1 MAEPDVEATSEKV
14 EDLLRGE
21 ALEEAVGL
29 IASIHPADQ
38 AELFTRLEP
47 DLRPSFLA
55 LLSSEGMA
63 HLLEH
68 LEPEERQEVVEEM
81 PRASLARVLDRIDN
95 DVAADILRELPPSE
109 AARVISTMTTAGD
122 VAPLLEHADESAGG
136 LMTRGFVALHGDM
149 TAQDAINYMRLI
161 RPNVEEAYY
170 LYVMDAANRLQ
181 GVVSLR
187 ELVVAAPDT
196 PLREVMESDVISVG
210 PETDQE
216 EVARLVQH
224 YRLRALPVVDEE
236 RHLLGIATMDDAM
249 DVVSEEATEDM
260 YRMAGVGVDERAFSP
275 LLESAKRR
283 LPWLAFNM
291 AWAFLAIAVVNAFKP
306 TIARLA
312 ALAVIM
318 PMIAGQ
324 GNNAGVQTAT
334 IVVRSMALG
343 EVQLRDIFRLLRKE
357 VLMGMIK
364 GATFGPV
371 LGVVAW
377 LWMDNATLGF
387 IAGLSLFLNMI
398 IAGLGGV
405 LLPMTFRRLG
415 MDPATVAGVF
425 DTVLTDIMGFL
436 IFLGLA
442 TLMIDQ
448 LT

>member
-1 MAEPDVEATSEKV
+1 MTEPDVEVTSEKV

-47 DLRPSFLA
+47 ALRTAFLA

-63 HLLEH
+63 
-68 LEPEERQEVVEEM
+68 
-81 PRASLARVLDRIDN
+81 
-95 DVAADILRELPPSE
+95 
-109 AARVISTMTTAGD
+109 
-122 VAPLLEHADESAGG
+122 PLLEHAVGGVVG
-136 LMTRGFVALHGDM
+136 LMTRGFVVLHGDM

-161 RPNVEEAYY
+161 RPNVEEAYF
-170 LYVMDAANRLQ
+170 LYVMDASNRLE

-187 ELVVAAPDT
+187 ELIVAAPDT
-196 PLREVMESDVISVG
+196 PLRKVMETDVISVG

-236 RHLLGIATMDDAM
+236 RHLLGITTMDDAL

-275 LLESAKRR
+275 VLESAKRR

-291 AWAFLAIAVVNAFKP
+291 AWAFLALLVVNFFEP
-306 TIARLA
+306 TIAKLS
-312 ALAVIM
+312 ALAVFM

-343 EVQLRDIFRLLRKE
+343 EVQLGDIFRLVRKE
-357 VLMGMIK
+357 VPRG
-364 GATFGPV
+364 
-371 LGVVAW
+371 
-377 LWMDNATLGF
+377 
-387 IAGLSLFLNMI
+387 
-398 IAGLGGV
+398 
-405 LLPMTFRRLG
+405 R
-415 MDPATVAGVF
+415 
-425 DTVLTDIMGFL
+425 
-436 IFLGLA
+436 
-442 TLMIDQ
+442 
-448 LT
+448 

>member
-1 MAEPDVEATSEKV
+1 MAEPDVEVTSEKV
-14 EDLLRGE
+14 ENLLRGE

-55 LLSSEGMA
+55 LLSAEGMA

-149 TAQDAINYMRLI
+149 SAQDAINYMRLL

-196 PLREVMESDVISVG
+196 PLREVMEGDVISVG

-236 RHLLGIATMDDAM
+236 RHLLGITTMDDAM
-249 DVVSEEATEDM
+249 DVVAEEATEDM
-260 YRMAGVGVDERAFSP
+260 YRMAGLPAE
-275 LLESAKRR
+275 ESVFDPVVISARRR
-283 LPWLAFNM
+283 LPWLIFNLAAAFV
-291 AWAFLAIAVVNAFKP
+291 AAGVVSSFVD
-306 TIARLA
+306 TIEDVV
-312 ALAVIM
+312 ALAVFM
-318 PMIAGQ
+318 PIVAGQ
-324 GNNAGVQTAT
+324 GGNAGIQTIT
-334 IVVRSMALG
+334 LVVRQMALG
-343 EVQLRDIFRLLRKE
+343 EVAPPDAWRVLRKE
-357 VLMGMIK
+357 LAVGLLKGIVMGLIV
-364 GATFGPV
+364 GTIAWV
-371 LGVVAW
+371 WWDNSWLGLVVGVAM
-377 LWMDNATLGF
+377 L
-387 IAGLSLFLNMI
+387 LNMLV
-398 IAGLGGV
+398 AGFWGAVIPLG
-405 LLPMTFRRLG
+405 LRRLRL
-415 MDPATVAGVF
+415 DPAIASGIF
-425 DTVLTDIMGFL
+425 LTTFTDVMGFL
-436 IFLGLA
+436 ILLGLA
-442 TLMIDQ
+442 TLLIDQ
-448 LT
+448 LV

>member
-1 MAEPDVEATSEKV
+1 MADQDVEVMSEKV

-21 ALEEAVGL
+21 ALEEAVSL
-29 IASIHPADQ
+29 VSSIHPADQ
-38 AELFTRLEP
+38 AELFTHLEP
-47 DLRPSFLA
+47 ELRPSFLA
-55 LLSSEGMA
+55 LLSAEGMA
-63 HLLEH
+63 HFLEH
-68 LEPEERQEVVEEM
+68 LEPDDRREVVEEM
-81 PRASLARVLDRIDN
+81 PRASLARVLDRVDN
-95 DVAADILRELPPSE
+95 DVAADILRELPPPD
-109 AARVISTMTTAGD
+109 AARVISTMTTAGE

-136 LMTRGFVALHGDM
+136 LMTRGYVALHGDM
-149 TAQDAINYMRLI
+149 SAQDAINYMRLI

-170 LYVMDAANRLQ
+170 LYVLDAANRLE

-196 PLREVMESDVISVG
+196 PLRQVMETDVISVG
-210 PETDQE
+210 PQRDQE
-216 EVARLVQH
+216 EVARLIQK
-224 YRLRALPVVDEE
+224 YRLRALPVVDET
-236 RHLLGIATMDDAM
+236 RHLLGIATMDDAL
-249 DVVSEEATEDM
+249 DVVAEEATEDM
-260 YRMAGVGVDERAFSP
+260 YRMAGVGVNERAFSP

-291 AWAFLAIAVVNAFKP
+291 AWAFLAVAVVNFFEP
-306 TIARLA
+306 TIAKLA
-312 ALAVIM
+312 ALAVFM

-343 EVQLRDIFRLLRKE
+343 EVHLRDVFRLLRKE

-364 GATFGPV
+364 GATFGSV
-371 LGVVAW
+371 LGLVAW
-377 LWMDNATLGF
+377 LWEDNATLGI
-387 IAGLSLFLNMI
+387 IAGVSLFLNMI
-398 IAGLGGV
+398 VAGLGGV
-405 LLPMTFRRLG
+405 LIPMTLRRLG

-442 TLMIDQ
+442 TLMINQ